1 MVLLD
6 ELEKAHP
13 DVLNILLQILE
24 DGVLTDGKGRSVNF
38 KNTIL
43 VMTSNVGSR
52 RILEV
57 AEERRKMK
65 DSKASPK
72 MEVYQKPEDTTSVP
86 KTTTTPTLDVEP
98 LKPEDIMNKLQ
109 NNPEAMKLM
118 MEAATNPD
126 IMKAMNTAMAGSPA
140 DMLRLGRE
148 NPKVADFLRRLWT
161 ALDMSPTAEVNGT
174 KATIEAKVET
184 EAKDEDSKEEKKTK
198 KDEKS
203 DSKVKTPSFND
214 LIKDKADEASNF
226 ASGLLKQFEVISGS
240 ADKDKKVD
248 ASEKM
253 VNANGATA
261 PVKVNGTSKPVAKEE
276 EEEEDMEAV
285 ERASAYSAMA
295 DAVKEELEASMKP
308 ELLNRI
314 DEIVIFQPLEKQELL
329 DIAQL
334 LLDQS
339 TKRALEE
346 REITLT
352 VTDTFLERILMEGSQ
367 NSGKFGARPMRRAVQ
382 KLFEDPVSEAIITKF
397 LENGSKAIVDV
408 KFDKRLVAEITRM
421 SDKKVCT
428 IDVDNEDGGIGR
440 STKTPTPPSLT
451 TKAENYPKTQ
461 IQREA
466 TETSVV

>member
-65 DSKASPK
+65 DSKKTSPK
-72 MEVYQKPEDTTSVP
+72 MEVYNNKSEEEESTPSSTT
-86 KTTTTPTLDVEP
+86 TLDVEP
-98 LKPEDIMNKLQ
+98 LKPEDIMSKLQ

-174 KATIEAKVET
+174 KAISET
-184 EAKDEDSKEEKKTK
+184 KDSEEEEDDK
-198 KDEKS
+198 KS

-214 LIKDKADEASNF
+214 MIKDKADEASNF

-240 ADKDKKVD
+240 ADKDKKKDVSD
-248 ASEKM
+248 DKM
-253 VNANGATA
+253 VSANGATA
-261 PVKVNGTSKPVAKEE
+261 PVPGKVNGTSKPAAAKEE
-276 EEEEDMEAV
+276 EDEMEAV

-314 DEIVIFQPLEKQELL
+314 DEIVIFQPLEKRELL

-352 VTDTFLERILMEGSQ
+352 VTDAFLERILMEGSQ
-367 NSGKFGARPMRRAVQ
+367 NSGKFGARPMRRAIQ

-408 KFDKRLVAEITRM
+408 KFDKRLVAEITRL
-421 SDKKVCT
+421 SDNKTCT

-440 STKTPTPPSLT
+440 STNAATLPSLT
-451 TKAENYPKTQ
+451 TKSENTTPKTQ
-461 IQREA
+461 LQKEA